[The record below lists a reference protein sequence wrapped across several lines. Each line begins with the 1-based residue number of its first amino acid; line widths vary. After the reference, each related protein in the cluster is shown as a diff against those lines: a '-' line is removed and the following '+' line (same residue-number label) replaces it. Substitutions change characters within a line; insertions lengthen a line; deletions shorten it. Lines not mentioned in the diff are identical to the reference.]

1 MYRKTLIALACG
13 VISAPA
19 FAQTSLPPCPDKLT
33 HHQTPCTNLTPP
45 SPPTS
50 TPYITWKP
58 SPDFG
63 LDRRPVYEK
72 YGWGQNPQGPAS
84 TSDVIKKRLDCNHPT
99 YRGGAIGWETCR

>member
-13 VISAPA
+13 VISAP
-19 FAQTSLPPCPDKLT
+19 
-33 HHQTPCTNLTPP
+33 
-45 SPPTS
+45 
-50 TPYITWKP
+50 KP

-63 LDRRPVYEK
+63 LDRRPGYEK